1 MRGALLSLAL
11 LLPLA
16 GCVGTE
22 PEPEALATLPPVEE
36 AAPSP
41 ATTGAPEPQEGPAS
55 PPDHVDL
62 MANATPVTTPIA
74 WDGSLDAAA
83 CVPTGPGT
91 CLPPVPHTD
100 DDRVNLEFPGV
111 PQTLSA
117 SVTWTASS
125 PLTESL
131 YAGVALMKSCGEGC
145 REFAPVGDAVQGASP
160 LALDADLPTP
170 GPDETLVILV
180 WQPPFL
186 PSPLHGYARAEQ
198 AFHVEGTVTSLA

>member
-1 MRGALLSLAL
+1 MRGVILSLAL

-22 PEPEALATLPPVEE
+22 PEPEARAALPPAEE
-36 AAPSP
+36 SAPSP
-41 ATTGAPEPQEGPAS
+41 ATTGAPASQDVARAAS
-55 PPDHVDL
+55 PGESG
-62 MANATPVTTPIA
+62 NASLAPVTTPIA

-91 CLPPVPHTD
+91 CLPPVPSSD
-100 DDRVNLEFPGV
+100 DDRASLDIPGV
-111 PQTLSA
+111 PQKLSA

-125 PLTESL
+125 PLTGSL
-131 YAGVALMKSCGEGC
+131 YAGVALMKSCGEAC

-160 LALDADLPTP
+160 LALDVDLPTP